1 MSPSRSDVLTSCKC
15 GGTMSIAI
23 VEYLLDRQ
31 QHTFICEQCAGVGQF
46 TFAAPS
52 IAPECD

>member
-1 MSPSRSDVLTSCKC
+1 
-15 GGTMSIAI
+15 MSIAI